1 MVGRAGSF
9 IASYGERGYYVLKAL
24 LEASRELVGRARL
37 GDFDFKSVKRKLE
50 EYGLDYNPSLLLAKL
65 EKEYGLIET
74 TYKSG
79 TQHWWRIRDIAEI
92 EDAIAEYEGRPSPRA
107 YSSDPRLRL
116 LRIQF
121 YSLEPE
127 RLLARLERLARG
139 RSPASTRALREM
151 AFRELP
157 LLVEFL
163 SKVEELGLED
173 YLEAETAMARRILE
187 LAERAVG
194 IQSAGSHNAKTS
206 GLEDYTFRGSLGEPI

>member
-1 MVGRAGSF
+1 MRGRASDF
-9 IASYGERGYYVLKAL
+9 IASYGERGYYVLKAV

-37 GDFDFKSVKRKLE
+37 GDFDFKAVRRKLE

-65 EKEYGLIET
+65 EREYGLIET

-79 TQHWWRIRDIAEI
+79 AQHWWRIRDVAEI

-107 YSSDPRLRL
+107 YSGDPRLRL
-116 LRIQF
+116 LRVQF

-127 RLLARLERLARG
+127 RLLARLEHLARS
-139 RSPASTRALREM
+139 RSPASIRALREI

-163 SKVEELGLED
+163 SKVEELGFED
-173 YLEAETAMARRILE
+173 YLEAEVALAKRILE
-187 LAERAVG
+187 LAEQAVG
-194 IQSAGSHNAKTS
+194 IRGAGLRGARAS
-206 GLEDYTFRGSLGEPI
+206 GFEEYTLRGGVGEPV